1 MNPKYNKFKKI
12 IQHPVKYQL
21 FMLLRLPMAFISGLK
36 VEAIDEVN
44 ASVAVRFKWLNQN
57 PFRSIYF
64 AVLSM
69 AAELSTGIMAFGNIY
84 ERKPSVSMLVTKME
98 AEFFK
103 KAIGKIVFTCSNGNE
118 IAKAIEE
125 SIQTNA
131 ATEVK
136 CESMGVNEKGEIVA
150 KFYFVWSFKAK

>member
-12 IQHPVKYQL
+12 IQHPVKYKL
-21 FMLLRLPMAFISGLK
+21 FMLLQLPMAFISGLQL
-36 VEAIDEVN
+36 VSIDESS

-84 ERKPSVSMLVTKME
+84 ERNPSVSMLVTKME

-103 KAIGKIVFTCSNGNE
+103 KAVGKIIFTCKNGNQ
-118 IAKAIEE
+118 IANAIEE

-136 CESMGVNEKGEIVA
+136 CESIGMNEKGEIVA